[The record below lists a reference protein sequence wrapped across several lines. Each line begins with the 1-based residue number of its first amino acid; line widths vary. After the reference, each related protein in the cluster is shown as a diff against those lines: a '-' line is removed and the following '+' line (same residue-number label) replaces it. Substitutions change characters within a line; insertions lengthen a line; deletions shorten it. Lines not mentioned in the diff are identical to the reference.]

1 MEEREQPTMEQ
12 ADVLNKTNEQGAVS
26 EVGSQTAEL
35 GKFKNAQALLEAYN
49 NLQSE
54 FTKKCQLLSQFEKDK
69 TASMQSAQEEES
81 IPQENAEEDL
91 NQFLEQNDDA
101 KGFVE
106 EIKSNYDKSISSPYQ
121 VAWAKVVLDHITN
134 GQDKSSDPIINQY
147 VLSDEKLKNKIV
159 EDYLERLR
167 QSAPPIVMS
176 SSNGQRLSSVL
187 SDSPTTL
194 EEAKNLTRK
203 MFE

>member
-69 TASMQSAQEEES
+69 TASMQSAQEEEN